1 MIYDLN
7 HPVTTT
13 ALQRGNAIAFE
24 HIYNEHCDGVFA
36 YFKKKTT
43 ADDALDLM
51 QTTFLKLWQYRT
63 SISEKH
69 TIGQQ
74 LFHIAKTVFI
84 DYLRKE
90 NKRAHLEKEMQIQAQ
105 HTTYLL
111 PDFSPSLSSQ
121 LTNLL
126 ALMPELRRK
135 VFQLI
140 RLQGYSYKETA
151 QLLSISVKS
160 VDNHLVKAI
169 KQLRNGIV
177 ISLLFLFVF
186 A

>member
-1 MIYDLN
+1 MIDKFN
-7 HPVTTT
+7 HSVTTN
-13 ALQRGNAIAFE
+13 ALRKGDAVAFQQ
-24 HIYNEHCDGVFA
+24 IYHQYCDAVYA
-36 YFKKKTT
+36 YFKRKTT

-51 QTTFLKLWQYRT
+51 QTTFLKLWQYRA
-63 SISEKH
+63 SLSQNHPVE
-69 TIGQQ
+69 QQ
-74 LFHIAKTVFI
+74 LFHIARTVFI

-90 NKRAHLEKEMQIQAQ
+90 NKRAHLEKEMRRQAENNS
-105 HTTYLL
+105 HLL
-111 PDFSPSLSSQ
+111 PALSPSLSSQ
-121 LTNLL
+121 LTSLL

-151 QLLSISVKS
+151 QLLSISVKA
-160 VDNHLVKAI
+160 VDNHLAKAI

-177 ISLLFLFVF
+177 ISLLLMFIF

>member
-1 MIYDLN
+1 MIYN
-7 HPVTTT
+7 FTHSVTSDDIQNED
-13 ALQRGNAIAFE
+13 AVAFQ
-24 HIYNEHCDGVFA
+24 HIYHQHCDAVYA
-36 YFKKKTT
+36 YFKRKAT

-51 QTTFLKLWQYRT
+51 QTTFLKLWQYRA
-63 SISEKH
+63 SLSQNYPVE
-69 TIGQQ
+69 QQ
-74 LFHIAKTVFI
+74 LFYIARTVFI

-90 NKRAHLEKEMQIQAQ
+90 NKRAHLQQQMRTQAENNA
-105 HTTYLL
+105 YFL
-111 PDFSPSLSSQ
+111 PALSSSLSSQ
-121 LTNLL
+121 LTSLL

-160 VDNHLVKAI
+160 VDNHLTKAI

-177 ISLLFLFVF
+177 ISLLLVFVF